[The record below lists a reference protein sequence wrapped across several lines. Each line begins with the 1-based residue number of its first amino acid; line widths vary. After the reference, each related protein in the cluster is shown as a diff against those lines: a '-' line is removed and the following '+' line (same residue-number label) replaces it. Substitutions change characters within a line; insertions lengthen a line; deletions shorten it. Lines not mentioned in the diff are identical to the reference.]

1 MSNRKKAKRP
11 WLGVGRG
18 SLQRMMRAEVGPNS
32 IITDEAFDKMGL
44 KVVDAP
50 DDEKELLK
58 EVPAKADGVVIGKAL
73 IYDDGSVDVIYDA
86 DAPADAIAKV
96 EALQNEM
103 SFGYSSEANE

>member
-11 WLGVGRG
+11 WLGVRKG
-18 SLQRMMRAEVGPNS
+18 SLQAMMRAEAGPNA
-32 IITDEAFDKMGL
+32 IITDKAFEKMGL
-44 KVVDAP
+44 VSVKVAEEERVF
-50 DDEKELLK
+50 LK